1 VQYIPGRRAKDLVA
15 VGFEGIDYS
24 ANGGLDWIKLSKT
37 GFYTIRFLN
46 DSIAFAAG
54 KGRLAKLIFD

>member
-1 VQYIPGRRAKDLVA
+1 
-15 VGFEGIDYS
+15 
-24 ANGGLDWIKLSKT
+24 LDWIKLSKT